1 MRLEMVIE
9 PAKVGPNDFHLYL
22 FNRKTG
28 AQVDRVK
35 QMTVLLTQP
44 EKDIGPIKLD
54 IPRKG
59 PAHYELLDQALGVP
73 GEWEVE
79 VNARVSAFDAYT
91 ATADIDVRGG

>member
-9 PAKVGPNDFHLYL
+9 PAKTGPNDFHLYL
-22 FNRKTG
+22 FNRRTG

-35 QMTVLLTQP
+35 EMTVRLRQP
-44 EKDIGPIKLD
+44 EKDIGPIELE

-73 GEWEVE
+73 GRWEVQ
-79 VNARVSAFDAYT
+79 VDARVSDFDAYT
-91 ATADIDVRGG
+91 AETDFEVRPK